1 MALRVVP
8 EQVEDDSIASFH
20 EAANSRCSGHSEVT
34 LEAPRAAPEQVDTCN
49 PLSIALPPGRPEGG
63 WGLSFCEIH

>member
-34 LEAPRAAPEQVDTCN
+34 LEAPRAAPEQVDHCDT
-49 PLSIALPPGRPEGG
+49 LSIALAPWTPGG
-63 WGLSFCEIH
+63 FCEIH